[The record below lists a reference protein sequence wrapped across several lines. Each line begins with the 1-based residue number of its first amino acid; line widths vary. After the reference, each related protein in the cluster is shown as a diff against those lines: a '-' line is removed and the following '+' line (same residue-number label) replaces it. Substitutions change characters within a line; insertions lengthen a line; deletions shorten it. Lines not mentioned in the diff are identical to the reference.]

1 MILYMLKNIIA
12 CIKNNK
18 IVFILLTIL
27 IIYLLYTNF
36 NKDEINMETEQSDII
51 QESFISSNEFVGG
64 KDGYVF
70 KNDRQ
75 GLGYYID
82 KIE

>member
-1 MILYMLKNIIA
+1 MLKNIISY
-12 CIKNNK
+12 IKNNK

-27 IIYLLYTNF
+27 IAYLLYTYF
-36 NKDEINMETEQSDII
+36 KKDEINTETEKTVI
-51 QESFISSNEFVGG
+51 QESFISSDKFVGR

-82 KIE
+82 KIEQ

>member
-1 MILYMLKNIIA
+1 MA

-36 NKDEINMETEQSDII
+36 KKDEINMEIEQSDI

-70 KNDRQ
+70 KNDTQ

>member
-1 MILYMLKNIIA
+1 MLKNIVS
-12 CIKNNK
+12 CLKNNK

-27 IIYLLYTNF
+27 MIYLLYTYF
-36 NKDEINMETEQSDII
+36 NKDEINMETEKTDII
-51 QESFISSNEFVGG
+51 QESFISSDAFVGR

-82 KIE
+82 KIEQ

>member
-1 MILYMLKNIIA
+1 MLENIISY
-12 CIKNNK
+12 IKNNK
-18 IVFILLTIL
+18 IVFILLIIL
-27 IIYLLYTNF
+27 IVYLLYTYF
-36 NKDEINMETEQSDII
+36 KKDEINTEIEKTVI
-51 QESFISSNEFVGG
+51 QESFISSDKFVGR

-82 KIE
+82 KIEQ

>member
-1 MILYMLKNIIA
+1 MLKNIIA

-27 IIYLLYTNF
+27 MIYLLYTYF
-36 NKDEINMETEQSDII
+36 NKDRVNIETEQSDI
-51 QESFISSNEFVGG
+51 QESFISSDAFVGR

-70 KNDRQ
+70 KNDTQ

-82 KIE
+82 KIEQ

>member
-1 MILYMLKNIIA
+1 
-12 CIKNNK
+12 
-18 IVFILLTIL
+18 
-27 IIYLLYTNF
+27 
-36 NKDEINMETEQSDII
+36 METEQSDII

-70 KNDRQ
+70 KNDTQ

>member
-1 MILYMLKNIIA
+1 MKNIISY
-12 CIKNNK
+12 IKNNK
-18 IVFILLTIL
+18 IVVILLTIL
-27 IIYLLYTNF
+27 IAYLLYTYF
-36 NKDEINMETEQSDII
+36 KKDEINSETEKTVI
-51 QESFISSNEFVGG
+51 QESFISSDKFVGR

-82 KIE
+82 KIEQ

>member
-1 MILYMLKNIIA
+1 MFFILMSFLSYLIYKNIYTQKVNIEVE
-12 CIKNNK
+12 NN
-18 IVFILLTIL
+18 
-27 IIYLLYTNF
+27 
-36 NKDEINMETEQSDII
+36 I
-51 QESFISSNEFVGG
+51 QESFISSEAFVGR

-70 KNDRQ
+70 KNDAQ

>member
-1 MILYMLKNIIA
+1 MLKNIIA
-12 CIKNNK
+12 SIKNNK
-18 IVFILLTIL
+18 IIFILLTIL
-27 IIYLLYTNF
+27 IVYLLYTNF
-36 NKDEINMETEQSDII
+36 KKNEINMETEKNNIH
-51 QESFISSNEFVGG
+51 ESFISSDTFIGR

-70 KNDRQ
+70 KNDTQ

>member
-1 MILYMLKNIIA
+1 MLKNIIA

-27 IIYLLYTNF
+27 MIYLLYTYF
-36 NKDEINMETEQSDII
+36 NKDRVNIETEKTDTI
-51 QESFISSNEFVGG
+51 QESFISSDAFVGR

-82 KIE
+82 KIEQ

>member
-1 MILYMLKNIIA
+1 MLKNIISY
-12 CIKNNK
+12 IKNNK

-27 IIYLLYTNF
+27 ISYLLYTYF
-36 NKDEINMETEQSDII
+36 KKDEINTETEKTVI
-51 QESFISSNEFVGG
+51 QESFISSDKFVGR

-82 KIE
+82 KIEQ

>member
-1 MILYMLKNIIA
+1 MLKNIVS
-12 CIKNNK
+12 CLKNNK

-27 IIYLLYTNF
+27 IIYLLYTYF
-36 NKDEINMETEQSDII
+36 NKDEVNIEIEQSDI
-51 QESFISSNEFVGG
+51 QESFISSDTFVGR

-82 KIE
+82 KIEQ

>member
-1 MILYMLKNIIA
+1 MLKNIIA

-27 IIYLLYTNF
+27 IVYLLYTNF
-36 NKDEINMETEQSDII
+36 KKDEINMETEQSDI
-51 QESFISSNEFVGG
+51 QESFISSDAFVGR

-75 GLGYYID
+75 GFGYYID
-82 KIE
+82 KIES

>member
-1 MILYMLKNIIA
+1 MLKNIISY
-12 CIKNNK
+12 IKNNK
-18 IVFILLTIL
+18 IVVILLTIL
-27 IIYLLYTNF
+27 IAYLLYTYF
-36 NKDEINMETEQSDII
+36 KKDEINTETEKTVI
-51 QESFISSNEFVGG
+51 QESFISSDKFVGR

-82 KIE
+82 KIEQ

>member
-1 MILYMLKNIIA
+1 MLKNIIA

-51 QESFISSNEFVGG
+51 QE
-64 KDGYVF
+64 
-70 KNDRQ
+70 
-75 GLGYYID
+75 
-82 KIE
+82 